1 MAELVDAAD
10 SKSASSD
17 RVPVQ
22 VRMGAPIKKY
32 PQFMWFFFDNFMIYY
47 YWIARSEI
55 MDFVTLKEDEF
66 LEYSQNSPITS
77 FFQQPLWAKVK
88 EDNGWK
94 HYFVG
99 LKDNGK
105 IVAATLLLSKSI
117 KFFKTMFYAPRG
129 FLLDYDNFQLL
140 EEFTSGIKKFLKD
153 KNALFLK
160 INPYIDYQ
168 KRTVDGEVIPDTKRD
183 DLMEELKKLGF
194 VHNGFYI
201 DQDKKTDLEP
211 RWISVLDLESINS
224 IDDAYK
230 NMRSSTKWRINN
242 SRKNALEIVE
252 ADSDNLFEFKDLM
265 KHTAER
271 REFVDRPLS
280 YYQNMFKI
288 LNDKNLV
295 KVLLVKINFKKLL
308 EISKENLEDTLRK
321 KNDLKDN
328 ARREKQLKELNLE
341 QERFESKIK
350 TLEESI
356 NEYGEEKIIAGGW
369 YMLYGREVNYLFGA
383 SYKQFMKYNSQYL
396 LQYEMIDY
404 AIKKGYKAFNF
415 YGIDGNFDEKSKGYG
430 LFDFKRGF
438 NACVHELVG
447 EFDLV
452 IDKPR
457 YKLYKISFSL
467 YKKIK
472 GIIKR

>member
-1 MAELVDAAD
+1 ME
-10 SKSASSD
+10 
-17 RVPVQ
+17 
-22 VRMGAPIKKY
+22 
-32 PQFMWFFFDNFMIYY
+32 
-47 YWIARSEI
+47 
-55 MDFVTLKEDEF
+55 FVTLSEKEF
-66 LEYSQNSPITS
+66 LKYSEECPITS
-77 FFQQPLWAKVK
+77 FFQQPLWGKVK
-88 EDNGWK
+88 EDNGWD
-94 HYFVG
+94 HYYVG
-99 LKDNGK
+99 LKDK
-105 IVAATLLLSKSI
+105 KKVVAATLLLSKKI
-117 KFFKTMFYAPRG
+117 KFFKNMFYAPRG
-129 FLLDYDNFQLL
+129 FLLDYSNYEILR
-140 EEFTSGIKKFLKD
+140 EFTKGIKEFLRD

-168 KRTVDGEVIPDTKRD
+168 ERTVDGEVVPDTKKD
-183 DLMEELKKLGF
+183 KLMDELKKLGF

-211 RWISVLDLESINS
+211 RWISVLDLENIES

-242 SRKNALEIVE
+242 SKKNSLEIIE
-252 ADSDNLFEFKDLM
+252 ADSDNLFEFKNLM

-288 LNDKNLV
+288 LKKEDMV

-308 EISKENLEDTLRK
+308 EASKNNLEETK
-321 KNDLKDN
+321 KKKTELKDN

-341 QERFESKIK
+341 QERFEKKIQV
-350 TLEESI
+350 LEDTI
-356 NEYGEEKIIAGGW
+356 KEYGESKIIAGGW

-404 AIKKGYKAFNF
+404 AIKNGYKAFNF

-452 IDKPR
+452 IDKGR
-457 YKLYKISFSL
+457 YKLYRTSFAL
-467 YKKIK
+467 YRKIK
-472 GIIKR
+472 NLFK